1 MLEWLPYL
9 IVTVI
14 LMMGSFLIWVGS
26 KLLPVIRKGTR
37 VLDDFLGE
45 PARPGIPARPGV
57 IEALAGTRH
66 DLDLVKKQVQNSHK
80 TNFRDDLDGKAS
92 KEDVEAVAKA
102 LTTLA
107 SKLDEHIT
115 IAKES
120 DRSQVEMARQMERI
134 AGAWTTEN

>member
-1 MLEWLPYL
+1 MPEWLPYL

-14 LMMGSFLIWVGS
+14 LMLGSFLIWMGS

-66 DLDLVKKQVQNSHK
+66 DLDLVKKQVQNSHT
-80 TNFRDDLDGKAS
+80 TNFRDDLDKKAS
-92 KEDVEAVAKA
+92 GEDLARVE
-102 LTTLA
+102 
-107 SKLDEHIT
+107 SKLTEHMLET
-115 IAKES
+115 A
-120 DRSQVEMARQMERI
+120 
-134 AGAWTTEN
+134 AWTPMLRDLHAQYSTRPTAE